1 MKSLAA
7 ICLALALGIQ
17 SGHADTIDAFV
28 EEAAQQ
34 SLFQNSSSRV
44 ALEKSALPEVREFA
58 KQMIADHERFD
69 KQIRQL
75 GQSQNMA
82 VPAEPSVASKA
93 KQLRLESRD
102 ESFDRIYIDSQA
114 ETLEKADA
122 VQERSHVFTKSAAQS
137 VRRGRVAGHREAGK
151 NCTRLAGKTQAL
163 RRRAE
168 IRHPLSEPGTHQ
180 SCKRIT
186 PTSTAMI
193 ANNAMTCVEVSAIA
207 ASFERPTK
215 RPRI

>member
-7 ICLALALGIQ
+7 ICLAMALGIQ

-114 ETLEKADA
+114 ETLEQRLMLFKKEAMSSQNPQLKAFA
-122 VQERSHVFTKSAAQS
+122 
-137 VRRGRVAGHREAGK
+137 EA
-151 NCTRLAGKTQAL
+151 AL
-163 RRRAE
+163 RGIEKQAKTARDLQEKLKPSAGA
-168 IRHPLSEPGTHQ
+168 LKSV
-180 SCKRIT
+180 T
-186 PTSTAMI
+186 P
-193 ANNAMTCVEVSAIA
+193 
-207 ASFERPTK
+207 
-215 RPRI
+215 